1 MNITAGACVG
11 GGVRNVLSAQGPM
24 KVNEALR
31 SGKVMFTMC
40 GQPGYILPGG
50 GITIESSIAGM
61 PENSF
66 AWVATPATVMPV
78 EMTTT
83 MENYK
88 AMGGYVDA
96 VRPMDEIRAES
107 NTRTVRLK
115 G

>member
-1 MNITAGACVG
+1 
-11 GGVRNVLSAQGPM
+11 
-24 KVNEALR
+24 
-31 SGKVMFTMC
+31 
-40 GQPGYILPGG
+40 
-50 GITIESSIAGM
+50 
-61 PENSF
+61 
-66 AWVATPATVMPV
+66 MPV